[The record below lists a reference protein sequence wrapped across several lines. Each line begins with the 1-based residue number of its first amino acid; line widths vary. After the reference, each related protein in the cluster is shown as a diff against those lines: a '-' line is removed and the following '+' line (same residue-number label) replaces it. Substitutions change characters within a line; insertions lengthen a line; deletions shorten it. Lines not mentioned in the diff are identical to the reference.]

1 MGFAV
6 AAARVSASAAL
17 VRAFQRHSTF
27 WEGRMDRTSFRGI
40 FVIVTTPFTTDFR
53 LDEAALASTMDFCL
67 AAGVHG
73 VVANAL
79 ASEGFYLSE
88 TERQRAAEIVVG
100 KARPAGVPA
109 IVAVSAPHYHLAI
122 AHARHAEAIGADAVM
137 ALPPSLHPSTPA
149 DIKAHYTAIGA
160 ATALPLV
167 IQNVVGQGASAMGAA
182 LIAELVNT
190 IPTARFVKEE
200 SGYPAQTV
208 GEIIRLCGDKVEG
221 VMGGKAGKTLM
232 EEVRHGVSGTMPACE
247 FADVHV
253 QLWNA
258 IESKD
263 DARARDIF
271 NRLLPLL
278 DMESNYGMPLMKEVL
293 KMRGVIPTA
302 AVRQS
307 GFRALDDHA
316 RAEAA
321 AIMDGLADLMLPQYP
336 HRR

>member
-1 MGFAV
+1 
-6 AAARVSASAAL
+6 
-17 VRAFQRHSTF
+17 
-27 WEGRMDRTSFRGI
+27 MDRNSFRGI
-40 FVIVTTPFTTDFR
+40 FVIVTTPFTADLG
-53 LDEAALASTMDFCL
+53 LDEDGLEATLDFCL

-79 ASEGFYLSE
+79 ASEGGYLSE
-88 TERQRAAEIVVG
+88 AERKRAAEIVGG
-100 KARPAGVPA
+100 KAKGRVPA
-109 IVAVSAPHYHLAI
+109 IVAVSAPHHTI
-122 AHARHAEAIGADAVM
+122 AADYARQAEAIGADAVM
-137 ALPPSLHPSTPA
+137 ALPPTLHPSTVA
-149 DIKAHYTAIGA
+149 DLKAHYRAIGA

-167 IQNVVGQGASAMGAA
+167 IQNVIGQGATTMGAP
-182 LIAELVNT
+182 LIAELVNE

-221 VMGGKAGKTLM
+221 VMGGRAGKTLL

-247 FADVHV
+247 IADVHV
-253 QLWNA
+253 ALWNA
-258 IESKD
+258 IEAKD
-263 DARARDIF
+263 DKRVRLIF

-293 KMRGVIPTA
+293 KMRGVIGSA

-307 GFRALDDHA
+307 GFRMLDDHA
-316 RAEAA
+316 REEAA
-321 AIMDGLADLMLPQYP
+321 TIMDDLTEFMLPAYR